1 MPPESTSTTDTG
13 AGAGNDPGT
22 AVAGNGSSGPG
33 GADRSPAATGPT
45 LDVEP
50 LTPTPTTAAPEETTA
65 GRPGIR
71 GWFLFRSLLVYV
83 ICRVVLLVLLPIVD
97 LFTHKGLGHDLGVWD
112 AKWFLRA
119 AEQGWPRHLPMIH
132 GHVAGNTIAFFPLF
146 PLLIRW
152 GHDLTGLSPL
162 GVGVAISG
170 ITGFTAVIGVGL
182 LVRRFAGEEKAAR
195 ATLLFVVFPGTFVFS
210 LVYSEGIVITCVAFG
225 LLALL
230 DRRWWLAGLLG
241 LLASAT
247 SPIALAFAVS
257 CAWCAGVEL
266 VRHRNWRALIAPVLA
281 PLGFVA
287 YMVWLWRH
295 TGVLNAW
302 RLTERGGW
310 NSFPSALY
318 PVHIVTTFVTDPVA
332 PTRTGQLLFF
342 GTLVAV
348 IGAVLAVKQKQPPPV
363 LLYGCTA
370 LVLAAVSAPV
380 GLRPRFIMLAFPL
393 VIAYGTRLRGR
404 AYAWAMA
411 ISVVCLVVM
420 TLTTLASSAVF
431 P

>member
-1 MPPESTSTTDTG
+1 MSPESTSATDAGAGSATDPRATVAAGAGRPPAGTAPVVDVEPGASPDTG
-13 AGAGNDPGT
+13 A
-22 AVAGNGSSGPG
+22 V
-33 GADRSPAATGPT
+33 
-45 LDVEP
+45 
-50 LTPTPTTAAPEETTA
+50 TTAAPAT

-71 GWFLFRSLLVYV
+71 GWFLFRSLVVYV
-83 ICRVVLLVLLPIVD
+83 VCRVVLLVTLPIVD
-97 LFTHKGLGHDLGVWD
+97 IFTHKGLGHDLGVWD

-152 GHDLTGLSPL
+152 GHDITRLSPL
-162 GVGVAISG
+162 GVGVVISG
-170 ITGFTAVIGVGL
+170 VTGFTAVIGVGL
-182 LVRRFAGEEKAAR
+182 LTRRFAGEERAAR

-230 DRRWWLAGLLG
+230 ERRWWLAGVLG
-241 LLASAT
+241 LLATAT
-247 SPIALAFAVS
+247 SPIALAFVVS
-257 CAWCAGVEL
+257 CAWCAGWEL
-266 VRHRNWRALIAPVLA
+266 LHHRNWRALIAPVLA
-281 PLGFVA
+281 PLGFLA

-318 PVHIVTTFVTDPVA
+318 PVHIFTTFVTDPLA

-342 GTLVAV
+342 GTIVAV
-348 IGAVLAVKQKQPPPV
+348 VGAVLAVKQRQPTPV

-370 LVLAAVSAPV
+370 LALAAISAPV

-393 VIAYGTRLRGR
+393 VIAFGTRLRGR
-404 AYAWAMA
+404 PYAWAMVA
-411 ISVVCLVVM
+411 SVVCLLLM